1 MLLSGPS
8 LRDQLGRLTSSLSH
22 GMKHRGWILVRLFLV
37 YVSSRCVAGIAA
49 RGASLRLQQE
59 SADGEQPLVP
69 GMLDTAR

>member
-1 MLLSGPS
+1 
-8 LRDQLGRLTSSLSH
+8 
-22 GMKHRGWILVRLFLV
+22 V

-49 RGASLRLQQE
+49 GGASLRLQQE